1 MKYVIIT
8 GANGG
13 IGKAVSDYLLKKN
26 YSVIAL
32 DISKEERK
40 EKENYKYF
48 QVDITKDEDLK
59 KVRDYL
65 DKEKIEVFAII
76 NLAGIFM
83 LDSIIE
89 GSEEK
94 LRKIIE
100 VNFFGMYKVNRAFF
114 DYLVQN
120 GRIINMASEV
130 ARHTPQP
137 FMAYYTMSK
146 KMVDTY
152 SDVLRR
158 ECNYLGIKVIKLYSG
173 SMKTGMLGN
182 AKDEYERMIE
192 ETKYFIKPL
201 TKLKG
206 MMDKEVNKT
215 NDPILVA
222 KVIEKALT
230 KRRPRLSYK
239 IKNSLALSMMGSFNE
254 RFQDYIYKNV
264 IN

>member
-114 DYLVQN
+114 NYLVQN
-120 GRIINMASEV
+120 GRSLIWQVKLQDILLSLLWYII
-130 ARHTPQP
+130 Q
-137 FMAYYTMSK
+137 
-146 KMVDTY
+146 
-152 SDVLRR
+152 
-158 ECNYLGIKVIKLYSG
+158 
-173 SMKTGMLGN
+173 
-182 AKDEYERMIE
+182 
-192 ETKYFIKPL
+192 
-201 TKLKG
+201 
-206 MMDKEVNKT
+206 
-215 NDPILVA
+215 
-222 KVIEKALT
+222 
-230 KRRPRLSYK
+230 
-239 IKNSLALSMMGSFNE
+239 
-254 RFQDYIYKNV
+254 
-264 IN
+264 